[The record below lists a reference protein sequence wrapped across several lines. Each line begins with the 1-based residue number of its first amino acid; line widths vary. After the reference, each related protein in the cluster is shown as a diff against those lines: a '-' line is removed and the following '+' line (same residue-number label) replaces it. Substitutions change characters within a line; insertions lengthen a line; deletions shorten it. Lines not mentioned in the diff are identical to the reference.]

1 MQQIRC
7 YACNQKGH
15 LCCSDFFDNS
25 LEQVS
30 CYNCAQS
37 GHSGLVSFNA
47 YRPSNSYCCHML
59 LLMAGNLHWNF
70 CYRDV
75 LSNAGKLVLSQPQ
88 PYASNVAR
96 KVTSHAAA
104 RRMPR
109 LLLWAPHKLPYSK
122 SSYLYLRSCSFFPP
136 AVRWAK
142 RLVVTTQ
149 SEEGKMEK
157 RWQVTITHPEEG
169 KMEERFQC

>member
-1 MQQIRC
+1 MQCNSALAARLESQSHGLCRRAYTLLIVFLIMQQIRC

-37 GHSGLVSFNA
+37 GHSGLVSFNV
-47 YRPSNSYCCHML
+47 YRPSNLYCCHML
-59 LLMAGNLHWNF
+59 LFTAGDLHWNF

-88 PYASNVAR
+88 PYASNVTR
-96 KVTSHAAA
+96 KVTSHVAA

-109 LLLWAPHKLPYSK
+109 LLL
-122 SSYLYLRSCSFFPP
+122 
-136 AVRWAK
+136 
-142 RLVVTTQ
+142 
-149 SEEGKMEK
+149 
-157 RWQVTITHPEEG
+157 
-169 KMEERFQC
+169 